1 MGFKVNTNVDALNA
15 YYALRATTEK
25 TVKSQLR
32 LATGKQINHV
42 WDDTSGFNIGKSL
55 ETKFKVMKSVQT
67 NVNAAKD
74 MLSTA
79 ESALLNIK
87 DLLTTIETKISDASN
102 PTANRESIARD
113 ITALANEIGS
123 ILKNTKYNDTNLLV
137 GEAAAT
143 TNIASGAFS
152 FQVSDTFEDRLLLNY
167 AADIATSNAVNVGGQ
182 VGNIRITTTLANA
195 LSSMIN
201 VSVGRTSDTQYAQ
214 AILSLGGSGNALATF
229 KSAIDEALQRIGN
242 LAQRL
247 DAKNEF
253 LNVAIANAESNYSR
267 LFDADFALEQ
277 LNVAKGQLMQQSGVA
292 MLAQLNMAP
301 QMVLQLFRTDRK
313 SVV

>member
-1 MGFKVNTNVDALNA
+1 
-15 YYALRATTEK
+15 
-25 TVKSQLR
+25 
-32 LATGKQINHV
+32 
-42 WDDTSGFNIGKSL
+42 
-55 ETKFKVMKSVQT
+55 
-67 NVNAAKD
+67 
-74 MLSTA
+74 
-79 ESALLNIK
+79 
-87 DLLTTIETKISDASN
+87 
-102 PTANRESIARD
+102 
-113 ITALANEIGS
+113 
-123 ILKNTKYNDTNLLV
+123 
-137 GEAAAT
+137 
-143 TNIASGAFS
+143 
-152 FQVSDTFEDRLLLNY
+152 
-167 AADIATSNAVNVGGQ
+167 
-182 VGNIRITTTLANA
+182 
-195 LSSMIN
+195 MIN

-301 QMVLQLFRTDRK
+301 QMVLQLFR
-313 SVV
+313 